1 MIKAR
6 AIYRSGFFF
15 LSKFAPL
22 KVNDSLGLNFNQ
34 LNFLKMSK
42 TVLTNDTYSN
52 ELQVYVNQ
60 ERAAVDLANSV
71 GKLLFDKS
79 IELVLFRNH
88 LADTS
93 VTEILRLHK
102 YAAEVVGKPISVF
115 DTADLAKELYEME
128 LAPAKIDIGKL
139 ASEWLSARD
148 HYKTHREFLSDKL
161 SNFMIDAGNEIE
173 PRDVVLY
180 GFGRIGRLAARE
192 LIKQAGKGQQLRLRA
207 IVTREND
214 EVSLKKRAALFE
226 NDSVHGRFKGTV
238 DIDYEHKALLI
249 NGQRVYMIA
258 TNDPATVDYTSY
270 GIDNALMIDNT
281 GVLKD
286 RAGLSKHLEAKGVS
300 KVILTA
306 PGKEVPN
313 IVYGINHRD
322 LDIENETIFSAASC
336 TTNAICPILF
346 TVNNA
351 LKLDKGHIETVH
363 AYTNDQNLLDN
374 MHKKSRRG
382 RSAAINMVITETGAG
397 KAVTKVIPELA
408 DKLTANAVR
417 VPTPNGSLAIIHA
430 YVEKPTTKDEINA
443 IIRKQALEGDLVN
456 QIYYSIS
463 EELVSSDIIGN
474 ECCSV
479 FDSQATIVSAD
490 GKGIVLYVWYDNEF
504 GYTKQVIRLAKYV
517 AKVRRNM
524 YY

>member
-1 MIKAR
+1 M
-6 AIYRSGFFF
+6 SNTTV
-15 LSKFAPL
+15 AP
-22 KVNDSLGLNFNQ
+22 
-34 LNFLKMSK
+34 
-42 TVLTNDTYSN
+42 DTYSN
-52 ELQVYVNQ
+52 ELKVYVNQ
-60 ERAAVDLANSV
+60 EKAAVELLSNV
-71 GKLLFDKS
+71 GRLLFDKS

-88 LADTS
+88 LVDINA
-93 VTEILRLHK
+93 TEALRLHK

-115 DTADLAKELYEME
+115 DTSDLARNLFEMD

-139 ASEWLSARD
+139 ASDWLVERD
-148 HYKTHREFLSDKL
+148 RYKSHREFLDEKL
-161 SNFMIDAGNEIE
+161 RNFMREEGTEIE
-173 PRDVVLY
+173 PRDVVLF
-180 GFGRIGRLAARE
+180 GFGRIGRLVARE
-192 LIKQAGKGQQLRLRA
+192 MIKQAGKGQQLRLRA
-207 IVTREND
+207 IVTRED
-214 EVSLKKRAALFE
+214 DDLSIKKRAALFE

-238 DIDYEHKALLI
+238 DIDYANKCLVI
-249 NGQRVYMIA
+249 NGQRVYMIG
-258 TNDPATVDYTSY
+258 TKDPAAVDYNTY
-270 GIDNALMIDNT
+270 GINDALLIDNT
-281 GVLKD
+281 GVYKD
-286 RAGLSKHLEAKGVS
+286 RTALGIHLKAKGIN

-336 TTNAICPILF
+336 TTNAICPILKA
-346 TVNNA
+346 VNDQ
-351 LKLDKGHIETVH
+351 LHIDKGHIETVH

-408 DKLTANAVR
+408 NKLTANAVR

-430 YVEKPTTKDEINA
+430 YVDKATTVEDVNSIV
-443 IIRKQALEGDLVN
+443 RKAALDGDLVN

-479 FDSQATIVSAD
+479 FDAQATIVSPD
-490 GKGIVLYVWYDNEF
+490 GKGVVLYVWYDNEF

-517 AKVRRNM
+517 AKVRRNI